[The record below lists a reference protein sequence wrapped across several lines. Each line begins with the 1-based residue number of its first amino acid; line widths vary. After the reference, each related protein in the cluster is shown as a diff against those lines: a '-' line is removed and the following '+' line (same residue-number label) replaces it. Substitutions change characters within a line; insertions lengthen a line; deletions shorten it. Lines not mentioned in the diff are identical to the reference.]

1 MVLIC
6 QMVLSNSVESALNLI
21 RKDVNATLLA
31 QVDFITHKEQLSEKP
46 ISLYMPFECADD
58 PKVAHLA
65 NDWNKYDAIVF
76 QSHWQQ
82 SMYNLFLGIPY
93 SVGVVMPS
101 AITPVKRHTKHET
114 DINLLFVGDPRN
126 GLDIAFSA
134 FKKLS
139 PRNPKV
145 MLYVFSDFSVLGNL
159 KDKVNKSLAKFC
171 DEVIGHPNVIF
182 NSDESAYTGMTKRVS
197 VFERCHI
204 LVSPS
209 KFPDASHVPLLECM
223 SAEML
228 CIHSSYGS
236 LPEVSLGLTSMYG
249 YSEDDTS
256 HVNKLYMELDNTI
269 QLYNRPGPRKI
280 IALKLAKDKSFV
292 DEMYTWEKRCLQWNE
307 FLLNL
312 LTNR

>member
-1 MVLIC
+1 
-6 QMVLSNSVESALNLI
+6 MVLSNSVEYALTLI
-21 RKDVNATLLA
+21 RKDVNKTLLA
-31 QVDFITHKEQLSEKP
+31 QVDFITSKEQLSEKA
-46 ISLYMPFECADD
+46 ISLYMPYEAADD
-58 PKVAHLA
+58 PRVAHLA
-65 NDWNKYDAIVF
+65 DNWNKYNAIVF

-82 SMYNLFLGIPY
+82 SMYNLFLGVPY
-93 SVGVVMPS
+93 SAGVVMPN
-101 AITPVKRHTKHET
+101 AITPVKSHSKHET
-114 DINLLFVGDPRN
+114 DINLLFVGNPRN
-126 GLDIAFSA
+126 GLDTVFSA
-134 FKKLS
+134 FKKIS
-139 PRNPKV
+139 PRNPNV

-159 KDKVNKSLAKFC
+159 KEKVNKHLANFY
-171 DEVIGHPNVIF
+171 DEVRSHPKVIF
-182 NSDESAYTGMTKRVS
+182 NSDEMGYSGMTKRVS
-197 VFERCHI
+197 VFEKCHI
-204 LVSPS
+204 LVSPN

-249 YSEDDTS
+249 YSEDDAT
-256 HVNKLYMELDNTI
+256 HVNKLYLELDNTI

-280 IALKLAKDKSFV
+280 IALKLAKDKPAV

>member
-1 MVLIC
+1 
-6 QMVLSNSVESALNLI
+6 MVLSNSVESALSLI
-21 RKDVNATLLA
+21 RRDVNNSLLT
-31 QVDFITHKEQLSEKP
+31 QVDFITHKDQLSEKA
-46 ISLYMPFECADD
+46 ISLYMPFESADD
-58 PKVAHLA
+58 PRVSHLA
-65 NDWNKYDAIVF
+65 DNWNKYNAIVF

-82 SMYNLFLGIPY
+82 SMYNLFLGVPY
-93 SVGVVMPS
+93 SAGIVMPS
-101 AITPVKRHTKHET
+101 AITPVKNHTKHVT

-139 PRNPKV
+139 PRNPNV

-159 KDKVNKSLAKFC
+159 KDKSGKELARFC
-171 DEVIGHPNVIF
+171 DEVRSHPNVIF
-182 NSDESAYTGMTKRVS
+182 NSDEAGYSGMTKRVS
-197 VFERCHI
+197 VFEKCHV
-204 LVSPS
+204 LVSPN

-228 CIHSSYGS
+228 CIHSSYGA

-249 YSEDDTS
+249 YSEDDTH
-256 HVNKLYMELDNTI
+256 HVNKLYRELENAI

-292 DEMYTWEKRCLQWNE
+292 DEIYTWEKRCLQWNE

>member
-1 MVLIC
+1 
-6 QMVLSNSVESALNLI
+6 MVLSNSVESALSLI
-21 RKDVNATLLA
+21 RRDVNHTLLA
-31 QVDFITHKEQLSEKP
+31 QVDFITHKEQLSEKA

-65 NDWNKYDAIVF
+65 DSWNQYDVIVF

-93 SVGVVMPS
+93 SAGIVMPS
-101 AITPVKRHTKHET
+101 AITPVNSHTKHEA

-126 GLDIAFSA
+126 GLDIVFSA

-159 KDKVNKSLAKFC
+159 KDKTSKPLAKFC
-171 DEVIGHPNVIF
+171 DDVRSHPNVIF
-182 NSDESAYTGMTKRVS
+182 NSDESSYSGMTKRVS
-197 VFERCHI
+197 VFEKCHI

-209 KFPDASHVPLLECM
+209 KLADAPCVPLLECV

-228 CIHSSYGS
+228 CIHSSYGA

-249 YSEDDTS
+249 YSENEET
-256 HVNKLYMELDNTI
+256 HANKLYLELINVI
-269 QLYNRPGPRKI
+269 ALYDSPGPRKI
-280 IALKLAKDKSFV
+280 IQLKLAKDKTVV
-292 DEMYTWEKRCLQWNE
+292 DEMYAWKKRCLQWNE
-307 FLLNL
+307 LLLNL